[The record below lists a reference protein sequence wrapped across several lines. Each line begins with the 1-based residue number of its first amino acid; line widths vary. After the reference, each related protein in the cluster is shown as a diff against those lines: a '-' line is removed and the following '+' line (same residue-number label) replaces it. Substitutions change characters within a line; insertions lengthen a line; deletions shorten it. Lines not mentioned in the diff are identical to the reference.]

1 MKVIK
6 EASLLI
12 ALLCCPEVY
21 CDGAIRIQVH
31 DVNLTAELPV
41 ILQAAKRN
49 NCRGND
55 LLILLAIRMSEKGS
69 PGREFGI
76 LHPKALA
83 LIEEHPEKSLD
94 IQAGWAAATIVKN
107 RKRWTHH
114 ASDYDFI
121 NFLGNRYCPKEV
133 DLEGNR
139 NWKKN
144 VSYWYKKF
152 KGDVDSKKDV

>member
-21 CDGAIRIQVH
+21 CDGAVRIQAH

-49 NCRGND
+49 NCTGND
-55 LLILLAIRMSEKGS
+55 LLILLAIRMSEKGG

-76 LHPKALA
+76 LHPKAQA
-83 LIEEHPEKSLD
+83 LIEKQPERSLE
-94 IQAGWAAATIVKN
+94 IQAGWAAATIIKN
-107 RKRWTHH
+107 RGRWRQGGRR
-114 ASDYDFI
+114 SNFI

-133 DLEGNR
+133 DPEGNR

-144 VSYWYKKF
+144 VSYWYRKF
-152 KGDVDSKKDV
+152 IVDVD